1 MKKHPEIEITKKQ
14 LGNLFEFTTSRTHFL
29 YAGSYH
35 DLIDKVAMDSALGQL
50 LTNLFMGYHEKIWLG
65 EFKSCEVILDRRY
78 VDEIICLFSCEKD
91 AD

>member
-1 MKKHPEIEITKKQ
+1 
-14 LGNLFEFTTSRTHFL
+14 
-29 YAGSYH
+29 
-35 DLIDKVAMDSALGQL
+35 MDSALGQL

-91 AD
+91 ADQFFTFLNSRNPNIKFTFEKDKDNKGIFRRLHK